1 VSLVVSVVRTGLAIG
16 TEIQVVADR
25 ALVSSATNVGRI
37 SIASIAKRSITADA
51 NMNSCRSAEA
61 NIRERLVDRRKS
73 VARMADLDI
82 LDAVGTVVPIRAIE
96 TLVANAKDVLVTAVT
111 NSVVH
116 VVTSRAHLDFNM
128 VRHLGALYGRG
139 ETVLGVVAMG
149 VLGKA

>member
-1 VSLVVSVVRTGLAIG
+1 
-16 TEIQVVADR
+16 
-25 ALVSSATNVGRI
+25 
-37 SIASIAKRSITADA
+37 
-51 NMNSCRSAEA
+51 MNSCRSAEA

-128 VRHLGALYGRG
+128 VRHLDALYGRG